1 MPFIPNLSEK
11 FLYGNDDMFFGK
23 SVVPEFF
30 FISDHPIVRAK
41 KVSAE
46 KLKRYSVKEY
56 TYFGSVFETLN
67 IVNIQ

>member
-1 MPFIPNLSEK
+1 
-11 FLYGNDDMFFGK
+11 MFFGK